1 MLSFLK
7 SKPYLKDLLAGNYV
21 DIHSHL
27 LPGIDDG
34 AKTITDT
41 SKLAKSFQ
49 ELGVSQFITTPH
61 ISHYIW
67 NNSPEVIIAK
77 HHETKLLLEGENIK
91 TPFQSAAEYFMD
103 DWFEKHFQNEKL
115 LTLKDNYVLVEMSY
129 MNAPVQLYKIL
140 FDLQV
145 AGYIPV
151 LAHPERYLFYHK
163 NFNEY
168 NKLKKAGCLFQLN
181 LLAMV
186 GYYGSEITK
195 VAEEL
200 LKKGMYD
207 FVGTDVHHNNHIK
220 SFEQKIK
227 IESKNVSA
235 LKEII
240 NNNQFFKF

>member
-1 MLSFLK
+1 
-7 SKPYLKDLLAGNYV
+7 
-21 DIHSHL
+21 
-27 LPGIDDG
+27 
-34 AKTITDT
+34 
-41 SKLAKSFQ
+41 
-49 ELGVSQFITTPH
+49 
-61 ISHYIW
+61 
-67 NNSPEVIIAK
+67 
-77 HHETKLLLEGENIK
+77 
-91 TPFQSAAEYFMD
+91 MD
-103 DWFEKHFQNEKL
+103 DWFEKHFQNERL

-145 AGYIPV
+145 AGYTPV

-168 NKLKKAGCLFQLN
+168 NKLKKAGCMFQLN
-181 LLAMV
+181 LLAVV

-195 VAEEL
+195 VAGEL
-200 LKKGMYD
+200 LKKGLYD

-227 IESKNVSA
+227 IDNVNVSA
-235 LKEII
+235 LKGII